1 MHTFT
6 LRLRS
11 RAGCSV
17 GFGAP
22 WTWPGS
28 DPHPQLSTLNPQP
41 SPSVSRQFV
50 KFTPGIVGKPPSVR
64 LSLGPMTLS
73 LYDFV
78 LILQRTKLSLGTG
91 WKSARFPLERLSACH
106 VYGK

>member
-22 WTWPGS
+22 WAWPSS
-28 DPHPQLSTLNPQP
+28 DPHPHHSTIHPPP
-41 SPSVSRQFV
+41 SPDVPRQFV
-50 KFTPGIVGKPPSVR
+50 KISPGTVGKPPSARV
-64 LSLGPMTLS
+64 SLGPMTLS

-78 LILQRTKLSLGTG
+78 LILQRTKLSLGIG
-91 WKSARFPLERLSACH
+91 WKSARFPPERLSA
-106 VYGK
+106 

>member
-1 MHTFT
+1 MHMFT

-22 WTWPGS
+22 WTWPSS

-50 KFTPGIVGKPPSVR
+50 NITPGTEGKPPPAR
-64 LSLGPMTLS
+64 LSLGSMTLS

-91 WKSARFPLERLSACH
+91 WKSTHFPPERLSA
-106 VYGK
+106 